1 MSPPVER
8 VPNDLDLPEAVDV
21 VIIGA
26 GVAGIGAAYAL
37 AQKGRKVAV
46 VEKGIVAGEQSSRN
60 WGWCRVQN
68 RDEREIP
75 LALYSRELWAG
86 MSEAVEADTG
96 FRRNGLVYVTRDPAE
111 LAQWEAWVNMARG
124 YQAHS
129 RMLSAEEAR
138 AMTPGN
144 NGKWIGGVHSPHDGR
159 AEPFIAV
166 PAIASAARRMGVTI
180 HQNCA
185 VRGMETTGGAVSA
198 VVTEKGR
205 IRTQAVLCAAGAWS
219 SMFCRRHG
227 IDLPQSSV
235 VSTIFTTTAAPEVTD
250 GGVYTPDVTL
260 TRRLDGGYIVA
271 AQSRVRAELT
281 PQGLRYA
288 RKFWKT
294 FKSRRKSIDLGF
306 IGRSFFDGPEAL
318 HGKWSFDRPTVFERH
333 RVLDPAPKRS
343 VVQPGLE
350 AVVKSYPGLAGI
362 KMDQIWAGWIDSTPD
377 AVPVISAVEGTAGFF
392 IATGFSGHGFGI
404 GPGAGRL
411 AADLITGDTP
421 VVDPTPYRW
430 SRLVDGSLI
439 QNPGMM

>member
-1 MSPPVER
+1 MSPPVDR
-8 VPNDLDLPEAVDV
+8 VPNDLTLPEAVDV
-21 VIIGA
+21 VVIGA
-26 GVAGIGAAYAL
+26 GVAGIGAAYHL

-46 VEKGIVAGEQSSRN
+46 VEKGMVAGEQSSRN

-75 LALYSRELWAG
+75 LALHSRELWAG
-86 MSEAVEADTG
+86 MSEAVGSDTG
-96 FRRNGLVYVTRDPAE
+96 FRRNGLVYVTKDPAE

-144 NGKWIGGVHSPHDGR
+144 DGAWIGGVHSPHDGR

-166 PAIASAARRMGVTI
+166 PAIARAARKMGVTI
-180 HQNCA
+180 HQDCA

-235 VSTIFTTTAAPEVTD
+235 KSTIFTTTAAPAVTN
-250 GGVYTPDVTL
+250 GGLYTPDICL

-271 AQSRVRAELT
+271 AHNRASVELT
-281 PQGLRYA
+281 PQGIRYA
-288 RKFWKT
+288 RKFWNT
-294 FKSRRKSIDLGF
+294 FKARRNSIDLGF
-306 IGRSFFDGPEAL
+306 IGRSFFEGPEAL
-318 HGKWSFDRPTVFERH
+318 VGKWSFDKPSPFEKI

-343 VVQPGLE
+343 IVEPGLA
-350 AVVKSYPGLAGI
+350 AVVKSYPELQGI
-362 KMDQIWAGWIDSTPD
+362 KLDRIWAGWIDSTPD
-377 AVPVISAVEGTAGFF
+377 AVPVISPVEPLPGFF
-392 IATGFSGHGFGI
+392 IAAGFSGHGFGI

-421 VVDPTPYRW
+421 VVDATPYRW
-430 SRLVDGSLI
+430 SRFVDGSEI
-439 QNPGMM
+439 QKPGMM